1 MSQLLLNALRETLIM
16 VATAGSIAFLISVP
30 LGIFIASISNS
41 PYKSIKILYQFLFN
55 MIKLIRGIP
64 FLLLIVLFIPVTN
77 WLIAKKLSYMTATI
91 APLATAGVLMLTVKV
106 NDITYDILQK
116 WSATCKQ
123 LGATTKQSIF
133 MVVLPEALPKFF
145 TETANTVSAL
155 VSFSIIAGALGA
167 GGLGQLAIEKS
178 ITDPNLPL
186 VLGSILLVVAIQ
198 QLIKYTGSLVVQQT

>member
-16 VATAGSIAFLISVP
+16 VATAGSIAVVVSIP
-30 LGIFIASISNS
+30 LGIFIASISGS
-41 PYKSIKILYQFLFN
+41 PYKSLQFIYQLLFN
-55 MIKLIRGIP
+55 FIKLIRGIP

-77 WLIAKKLSYMTATI
+77 WLISKQFSYMAATI
-91 APLATAGVLMLTVKV
+91 APLATAGILMLTVKV
-106 NDITYDILQK
+106 NDITYDILQR

-123 LGATTKQSIF
+123 FGASIKQSIF

-145 TETANTVSAL
+145 LETTNTLTAL
-155 VSFSIIAGALGA
+155 ISFSIIAGALGA

-178 ITDPNLPL
+178 VTDPNPPL
-186 VLGSILLVVAIQ
+186 VLGCILLVVAMQ